1 MSTTTWQAQCSPED
15 VFAVLS
21 DGWLYPTWVV
31 GAARAR
37 KVEGGWP
44 APGAEIH
51 HSVGLWPL
59 MINDTTSVVE
69 CDPPRHL
76 ELRGRAWP
84 AGEVDIDITVEPSD
98 HGCAITIREDAVA
111 GPASKVPPAVRA
123 PLFHARNRETLR
135 RLALLAEGHAR
146 S

>member
-1 MSTTTWQAQCSPED
+1 MSTTTWQAQCRPED

-44 APGAEIH
+44 TPGAEIH
-51 HSVGLWPL
+51 HSVGVWPM
-59 MINDTTSVVE
+59 MINDTTSVIR
-69 CDPPRHL
+69 CDPPHRL

-98 HGCAITIREDAVA
+98 GGCAITITEDAVA
-111 GPASKVPPAVRA
+111 GPAAKIPPAVRG
-123 PLFHARNRETLR
+123 PMFHARNRETLR